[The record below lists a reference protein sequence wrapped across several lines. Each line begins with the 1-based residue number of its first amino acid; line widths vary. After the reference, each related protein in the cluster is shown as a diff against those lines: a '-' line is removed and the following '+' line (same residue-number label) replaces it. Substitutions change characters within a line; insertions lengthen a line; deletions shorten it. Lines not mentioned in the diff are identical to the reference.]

1 MIYKEYPVFYNYKVK
16 KYGRKSRFDD
26 PLLSVEEVLDKHN
39 KILDEYAE
47 KHLGGPIPEEN
58 VYMEV
63 GSGESLKDRLEITRL
78 LKDIEDP
85 EVQAIMVVD
94 VQRLSRGDLEDAGRL
109 IRLLRYTNTYVIT
122 PMKIYDLRDE
132 YDRDAFERELKRG
145 NEYLEYFKKIQ
156 ARGRLASVK
165 EGNYIGSV
173 APYGFERT
181 TIEVDKKVCH
191 TLKEKKDEADIVRM
205 VFNWYC
211 NDDIGVT
218 AICRRL
224 EDLGV
229 KTKTGGQYWHTY
241 QIFAMLENVH
251 YIGCVRWNWRK
262 TIKIIEDQEI
272 RKLRPKAKV
281 DEYLIFE
288 GKHDGIISEELFNKA
303 REIRGKRH
311 RTKQN
316 LTLKNPF
323 SGIMYCSCGK
333 KMGYNTYR
341 KNGVEYAPPKL
352 VCNNQVHC
360 KTGSAIFQEVFDD
373 VRTAIKDCIKD
384 FEVRIKEDKDD
395 SFKLH
400 RDLVKRLEKKMDE
413 LEKKEI
419 EQWEAQYDP
428 DESKRL
434 PPHIFQKLNEKVLRE
449 KAEVS
454 KALDKAKDSV
464 PNPIDYKDELLKF
477 TDALR
482 YLEDPEI
489 PAKVKNQYLK
499 SIIDKIEYERGE
511 TVRITSENAK
521 EYGVDTSKGLQWF
534 TPPYKIKL
542 KLKYN

>member
-1 MIYKEYPVFYNYKVK
+1 MYREYPKFYNYRVK

-26 PLLSVEEVLDKHN
+26 PLLSVEEVLEKHN

-47 KHLGGPIPEEN
+47 KYLGGPIPEEN
-58 VYMEV
+58 SYIEV
-63 GSGESLKDRLEITRL
+63 GSGETLKDRPEITRL

-85 EVQAIMVVD
+85 EVQAIMVVE

-109 IRLLRYTNTYVIT
+109 IRILRYTNTYVIT
-122 PMKIYDLRDE
+122 PMKIYDLRDD

-156 ARGRLASVK
+156 ARGKLASVK
-165 EGNYIGSV
+165 EGNYVGSV
-173 APYGFERT
+173 APYGFDRITKET
-181 TIEVDKKVCH
+181 DNKTYH
-191 TLKEKKDEADIVRM
+191 TLIERKDQADVVRM
-205 VFNWYC
+205 VFDWYC
-211 NDDIGVT
+211 NEDIGVT

-229 KTKTGGQYWHTY
+229 KTKTGGKYWRPY
-241 QIFAMLENVH
+241 QIFSMLENVH

-288 GKHDGIISEELFNKA
+288 GKHDGIISEELFDKA

-316 LTLKNPF
+316 LTLQNPF
-323 SGIMYCSCGK
+323 SGIIYCKCGSK
-333 KMGYNTYR
+333 VGYNTYR
-341 KNGVEYAPPKL
+341 KQGVEYAPPKL

-360 KTGSAIFQEVFDD
+360 KSGSVRFDEVYDEIC
-373 VRTAIKDCIKD
+373 RILKDCIKD
-384 FEVRIKEDKDD
+384 FELRIENKQDD
-395 SFKLH
+395 SIKLH
-400 RDLVKRLEKKMDE
+400 KDLVERLESKMKE

-419 EQWEAQYDP
+419 EQWDAQYDP

-434 PPHIFQKLNEKVLRE
+434 PPHIFKVLNEKVLKE
-449 KAEVS
+449 KDEVN
-454 KALDKAKDSV
+454 KALSKAKDSMPKV
-464 PNPIDYKDELLKF
+464 VDYKDERLKF
-477 TDALR
+477 IDALAE
-482 YLEDPEI
+482 LENPEV

-499 SIIDKIEYERGE
+499 RIIDKIEYERGPA
-511 TVRITSENAK
+511 VQITSANAA
-521 EYGVDTSKGLQWF
+521 EYNVDTSKGMKWYS
-534 TPPYKIKL
+534 PPFKIKL
-542 KLKYN
+542 KLRYR